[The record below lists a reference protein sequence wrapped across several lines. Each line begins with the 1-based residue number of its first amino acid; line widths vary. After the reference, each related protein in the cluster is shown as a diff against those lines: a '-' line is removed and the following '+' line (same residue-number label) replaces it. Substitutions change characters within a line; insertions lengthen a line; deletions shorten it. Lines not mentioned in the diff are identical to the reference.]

1 MRAFL
6 MYIDDWL
13 SSKHIHRMD
22 AHEERGYLRLLLY
35 AATEPDCGI
44 PDDDQ
49 ELASISMLG
58 KQWFEPTKEEAKRF
72 RNQTSGEK
80 LRQSFVA
87 KDGRLFNPR
96 LLKEFEYQKEVS
108 EKRKAAGVASGQS
121 RRRPKSQNEHMF
133 NTCSTHVEQTD
144 EQNGRNDVC
153 VSVSGSPSLS
163 LEKSEQSK
171 PPPVEDLSLVI
182 ETVSKNIF
190 DRHPAR
196 RRDRAP
202 AQIESSLAMILM
214 FRQHQTDAERISY
227 LRGLDNRHKKR
238 CQSLDWRENGAKFVN
253 NLSKWLVP
261 EDGLYDLDP
270 PTEDT
275 EPELSQS
282 EKAQIQRYSM
292 SGDPEI
298 EYQQFMKGILRKK
311 GQDLERRT
319 ATR

>member
-22 AHEERGYLRLLLY
+22 ANEERGYLRLLLY

-121 RRRPKSQNEHMF
+121 RRRPKAKT
-133 NTCSTHVEQTD
+133 NTCSTHVQHLL
-144 EQNGRNDVC
+144 NKRMNKRG
-153 VSVSGSPSLS
+153 
-163 LEKSEQSK
+163 
-171 PPPVEDLSLVI
+171 
-182 ETVSKNIF
+182 ETTF
-190 DRHPAR
+190 AFP
-196 RRDRAP
+196 
-202 AQIESSLAMILM
+202 
-214 FRQHQTDAERISY
+214 
-227 LRGLDNRHKKR
+227 
-238 CQSLDWRENGAKFVN
+238 
-253 NLSKWLVP
+253 
-261 EDGLYDLDP
+261 
-270 PTEDT
+270 
-275 EPELSQS
+275 
-282 EKAQIQRYSM
+282 
-292 SGDPEI
+292 
-298 EYQQFMKGILRKK
+298 FMVL
-311 GQDLERRT
+311 LLCL
-319 ATR
+319 